1 MESRYKVNLT
11 EEQNIQLDLYID
23 LLIGKNLNHY
33 KKVTKA
39 IADSF
44 DETVQ
49 DVVREIF
56 KRTEIERNIVVGR
69 K

>member
-56 KRTEIERNIVVGR
+56 
-69 K
+69 